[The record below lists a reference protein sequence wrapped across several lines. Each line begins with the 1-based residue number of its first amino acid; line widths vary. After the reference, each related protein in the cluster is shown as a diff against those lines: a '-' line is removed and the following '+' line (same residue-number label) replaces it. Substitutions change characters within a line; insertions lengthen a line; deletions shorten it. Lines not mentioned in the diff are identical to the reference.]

1 MLVRST
7 ERGVSTTEEQR
18 QDIDEL
24 IAALEPCEPR
34 GGISVHL
41 ICLPSSICLCV
52 RPYVTKKGAWVY
64 PILLLYYI
72 TRIISCHVTLHHFA
86 SQNLRVHGAVN
97 PNAKSVT
104 SESLSA
110 LWILE
115 WTTEREILFLMETG
129 LPWKPSGPVQ
139 QEIDVDA
146 KTLSNRMIFG
156 DDSLFEVFSSI
167 DPEVGAPRC
176 SFIVCGRQGYSG

>member
-1 MLVRST
+1 MVR
-7 ERGVSTTEEQR
+7 
-18 QDIDEL
+18 
-24 IAALEPCEPR
+24 C
-34 GGISVHL
+34 
-41 ICLPSSICLCV
+41 
-52 RPYVTKKGAWVY
+52 
-64 PILLLYYI
+64 
-72 TRIISCHVTLHHFA
+72 
-86 SQNLRVHGAVN
+86 AVN

-110 LWILE
+110 LWVLE
-115 WTTEREILFLMETG
+115 WTTEQEILFLMEKG

-167 DPEVGAPRC
+167 DPEVRSVWFG
-176 SFIVCGRQGYSG
+176 FVCPCVICVAALPLFSSVCFARVHDELLVDHVHAATPLYR

>member
-1 MLVRST
+1 M
-7 ERGVSTTEEQR
+7 
-18 QDIDEL
+18 
-24 IAALEPCEPR
+24 
-34 GGISVHL
+34 
-41 ICLPSSICLCV
+41 
-52 RPYVTKKGAWVY
+52 
-64 PILLLYYI
+64 
-72 TRIISCHVTLHHFA
+72 
-86 SQNLRVHGAVN
+86 VHGTVN

-115 WTTEREILFLMETG
+115 WTTEQEILFLMEKG

-167 DPEVGAPRC
+167 DPEVGVPLYC
-176 SFIVCGRQGYSG
+176 CILL